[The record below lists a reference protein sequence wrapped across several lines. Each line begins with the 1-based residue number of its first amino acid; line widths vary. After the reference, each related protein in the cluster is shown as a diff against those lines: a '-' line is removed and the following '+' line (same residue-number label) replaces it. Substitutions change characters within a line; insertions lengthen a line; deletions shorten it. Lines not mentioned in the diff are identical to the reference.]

1 MVSVETPNLKAFT
14 TRPPRTRVGIVRLL
28 WPTLKACLDAGH
40 SLRDIHQM
48 LKLDG
53 VDMAYSTFCWAVAAL
68 RHDPTAKAGG
78 AMNTGSTAPLPR
90 GETAGQTGPAIDP
103 LHNLKRLQNERPGF
117 DYRGTLPD
125 EELFG
130 FK

>member
-1 MVSVETPNLKAFT
+1 MPV
-14 TRPPRTRVGIVRLL
+14 TRC
-28 WPTLKACLDAGH
+28 A
-40 SLRDIHQM
+40 IHQT

-78 AMNTGSTAPLPR
+78 AMSAGSTAPLPR
-90 GETAGQTGPAIDP
+90 GETAGRTAPAIDP
-103 LHNLKRLQNERPGF
+103 LHNLRRLQNERPGF

-130 FK
+130 RK